1 METYKIIRCFHPSRK
16 EEDYVVREGLTLEEA
31 QAHCRHPQTR
41 RDGVFFDCYTVDSQ
55 CDNSS
60 NN

>member
-41 RDGVFFDCYTVDSQ
+41 RDGVFFDCYTAE
-55 CDNSS
+55 
-60 NN
+60 